1 MSLINLKN
9 LLNHAKSNKYAVGAF
24 AMTNIDFI
32 EALLESAIEKK
43 SPIILLLAEVHFK
56 YLDIERVAPIIIDRA
71 KSANIPVCV
80 SLDHGLDFQT
90 IVKAIRCGFNS
101 VMFDGSKFPL
111 DENIRKTKEITKIA
125 HSIDV
130 SVEAELGYVGGES
143 VGEKAPESHTP
154 DKNLFTNIKDAKK
167 FYEETGIDALAVA
180 IGNVHGIYKG
190 EPKLDFS
197 LLKELSESLPIP
209 LVLHGGSGISDNDY
223 RKSIELG
230 ICKINYYTGMTMAA
244 VTRMRQYLIENPDI
258 NSYPDIIKISMQAVM
273 EDVKERLDVF
283 GSSGKCDSSNSLCL
297 CCNEKSC
304 GINIGSNRTPK
315 FLKETAYNDLVR
327 VISDDITD
335 NIQNLIKNK
344 NYDL

>member
-9 LLNHAKSNKYAVGAF
+9 LLGHAKSNKYAVGAF

-71 KSANIPVCV
+71 RSANIPVCV
-80 SLDHGLDFQT
+80 SLDHGLNFKT

-111 DENIRKTKEITKIA
+111 KENISQTKEITRIA
-125 HSIDV
+125 HAVDV

-154 DKNLFTNIKDAKK
+154 DKNLFTNVKDAKR

-180 IGNVHGIYKG
+180 VGNVHGIYKG
-190 EPKLDFS
+190 EPKLDFE
-197 LLKELSESLPIP
+197 LLKELSDTLPIP
-209 LVLHGGSGISDNDY
+209 LVLHGGSGISDDDY
-223 RKSIELG
+223 KKSIELG

-244 VTRMRQYLIENPDI
+244 VKRMRAYLTENPDV
-258 NSYPDIIKISMQAVM
+258 NSYPDIIKTSMLAIM

-283 GSSGKCDSSNSLCL
+283 GSTGKCDSSDSLCL
-297 CCNEKSC
+297 SCDDRSC
-304 GINIGSNRTPK
+304 GINIRDNNHSSSGTISYK
-315 FLKETAYNDLVR
+315 DLIKT
-327 VISDDITD
+327 ISDKVSN
-335 NIQNLIKNK
+335 NILNLSNK
-344 NYDL
+344 

>member
-9 LLNHAKSNKYAVGAF
+9 LLGHARKNKYAVGAF

-56 YLDIERVAPIIIDRA
+56 YLDIERVAPLIIDRA
-71 KSANIPVCV
+71 RSANIPVCV
-80 SLDHGLDFQT
+80 SLDHGLNYKT
-90 IVKAIRCGFNS
+90 IIKAIRCGFNS

-111 DENIRKTKEITKIA
+111 EENIRQTKEITRIA
-125 HSIDV
+125 HTVDV

-154 DKNLFTNIKDAKK
+154 DKNLFTDVRDARK

-180 IGNVHGIYKG
+180 VGNVHGIYKG
-190 EPKLDFS
+190 EPKLDFDR
-197 LLKELSESLPIP
+197 LRELRDTVPIP
-209 LVLHGGSGISDNDY
+209 LVLHGGSGISDDDY
-223 RKSIELG
+223 RKSIEFG

-244 VTRMRQYLIENPDI
+244 VKRMREYLDANPDL
-258 NSYPDIIKISMQAVM
+258 NSYPDIIRTSMHAIR

-283 GSSGKCDSSNSLCL
+283 GSTGRCDSSNSLCL
-297 CCNEKSC
+297 SCDDESC
-304 GINIGSNRTPK
+304 GIGIDIGSNSQSS
-315 FLKETAYNDLVR
+315 LKEIPYNDLVKT
-327 VISDDITD
+327 ISDKVSN
-335 NIQNLIKNK
+335 NILK
-344 NYDL
+344 LTR